1 MKASIIKIGNSQGI
15 RIPKAI
21 LSQCGFEDEVE
32 FSIENNTLV
41 IKPVKTRRKNWDAA
55 FAKMAE
61 NGDDLLIDADLP
73 VETDWDEA
81 EWEWK

>member
-1 MKASIIKIGNSQGI
+1 MKAPIIKIGNSQGI

-21 LSQCGFEDEVE
+21 LSQLGFEDEVE
-32 FSIENNTLV
+32 FSLEDNSLV
-41 IKPVKTRRKNWDAA
+41 IKPVKTRRKSWDAA

-61 NGDDLLIDADLP
+61 DGDDMLLDADLP
-73 VETDWDEA
+73 MEADWDEA